1 MLTRRTA
8 HILLGGL
15 VVLILT
21 ATVVVGGI
29 RLYRHMHR
37 PPAVVRLTI
46 PTVRTMEDLAGR
58 ISRVIDADSVE
69 IMAVFGDS
77 VLIDSLGFNHQ
88 TLPAL
93 FIPNTYEVWQSESPL
108 KLLLRLKREHD
119 AYWTAQR
126 LQQAEAQQLTPVE
139 VMTLASIVE
148 QETANDAERPM
159 IAGMYLNRLRRNMPL
174 QADPTVK
181 FALQDFA
188 LRRILHEHLEVDS
201 PYNTYKNPGLPPGP
215 ICIPSLASIKAV
227 LSPASH
233 NYIYMCAREDFSGT
247 HNFAETYNE
256 HLRNAHKYARA
267 LNEAGIQ

>member
-1 MLTRRTA
+1 MLTPRTRYA
-8 HILLGGL
+8 ILGL
-15 VVLILT
+15 AVCLALAVT
-21 ATVVVGGI
+21 TVGGI
-29 RLYRHMHR
+29 MLYRHMHR

-46 PTVRTMEDLAGR
+46 PTVRTVEDLAGR
-58 ISRVIDADSVE
+58 IGHVIDADSAE

-77 VLIDSLGFNHQ
+77 ALIDSLGYDRQ

-119 AYWTAQR
+119 AFWTPQR
-126 LQQAEAQQLTPVE
+126 LHQAEAQQLTPIE

-148 QETANDAERPM
+148 QETANDEERPM
-159 IAGMYLNRLRRNMPL
+159 IAGMYLNRLRRDMPL

-181 FALQDFA
+181 FALQDFG
-188 LRRILHEHLEVDS
+188 LRRIMHEHLEVDS
-201 PYNTYKNPGLPPGP
+201 PYNTYKYPGLPPGP